1 MAFGLKCPAMCFMNR
16 LSLSTILKELATFLS
31 FTIHWKGGMLVAFDA
46 YYIWRHCHLWK
57 SVIFGMWLVG
67 CFKKN
72 KNCMGYGFCW
82 WVFCGLLFLEV
93 WYVVCCWFI
102 LWLVV
107 NMDNFG
113 RQQMQD
119 RYHSYSLK
127 EGSWFFCCY
136 LLLKRRM
143 LSIT

>member
-1 MAFGLKCPAMCFMNR
+1 MKSRLECDMAFGLKCPAMCFMNR

-72 KNCMGYGFCW
+72 KNCMGYGFC
-82 WVFCGLLFLEV
+82 
-93 WYVVCCWFI
+93 
-102 LWLVV
+102 
-107 NMDNFG
+107 
-113 RQQMQD
+113 
-119 RYHSYSLK
+119 
-127 EGSWFFCCY
+127 
-136 LLLKRRM
+136 
-143 LSIT
+143 